1 MRRFVVYL
9 RGHTLVA
16 LTIAFLALWLIND
29 AGAAEGEAA
38 EAPEAPEAPFAMPV
52 VVVKFFPVK
61 GDRIDSEATGGYNQV
76 LEDVRKWTDKI
87 TETTIHAMEEGSTY
101 HGYKDENAEPSLDY
115 EVLAIYEFR
124 EPTPRTFKGKQ
135 PMPDYN
141 EIMRKIG
148 GKTWVEEKGV
158 KEVWIFSYHS
168 AVMGLW
174 ESNMSSPWGD
184 ISNSDRDEDDLPVYK
199 TTYTVYT
206 YNYGRG
212 PSEAMENHIHQIE
225 HVINYVDGRD
235 RTDGDEWDKLLFWG
249 KFVGSN
255 RSHKMIPTKEGF
267 YRCGWG
273 HYPPNAEGD
282 YDWQNKRTVTSDIED
297 WKPDGSGE
305 KKPVSSD
312 IWEGN
317 SYKWFIYWMQSIPGK
332 DNGLTYNGKALTNW
346 WIIVGDFDYVMKNKM
361 ILVEK

>member
-1 MRRFVVYL
+1 MKRLIVHLGGR
-9 RGHTLVA
+9 A
-16 LTIAFLALWLIND
+16 LAAFFAAFLVLCSAGN
-29 AGAAEGEAA
+29 AGAAEGEA
-38 EAPEAPEAPFAMPV
+38 PFVVPV

-61 GDRIDSEATGGYNQV
+61 DGKIDAEATGGYNQP
-76 LEDVRKWTDKI
+76 LEKMRAWTDKI
-87 TETTIHAMEEGSTY
+87 TETTIYAMEQGSRY

-115 EVLAIYEFR
+115 EVVAIYEFR

-141 EIMRKIG
+141 EIMKKIDG
-148 GKTWVEEKGV
+148 RTWVEEKGV

-168 AVMGLW
+168 KVMGLW

-184 ISNSDRDEDDLPVYK
+184 ISNSDRDPKDLPVYK
-199 TTYTVYT
+199 STYTVYT

-235 RTDGDEWDKLLFWG
+235 RTDPDEWDKLLFWG
-249 KFVGSN
+249 KFVGSD
-255 RSHKMIPTKEGF
+255 RSHKMIPTDEGF
-267 YRCGWG
+267 CRCGWA
-273 HYPPNAEGD
+273 HYPPNGEGD
-282 YDWQNKRTVTSDIED
+282 YDWRNKRTVMSDIED

-305 KKPVSSD
+305 KKAVSSD
-312 IWEGN
+312 IWEGD

-332 DNGLTYNGKALTNW
+332 DNGLTYNGKPLTNW
-346 WIIVGDFDYVMKNKM
+346 WVIVGDFDYVMKNKV
-361 ILVEK
+361 ILVEE